1 MYSRLLKLI
10 LMVAALGWGISV
22 VGVLLPWP
30 VAENCLRGLGVGPLP
45 ADPMLDYWLR
55 MAGGGFTMVGA
66 LFVAILVQPR
76 KYEVLLP
83 MLAWL
88 CIAEGVVLL
97 VSGLRLG
104 LPPFP
109 FWGDVSFCLGVG
121 IGLLVVQP
129 RAARE
134 RTNSVQP
141 KENTP

>member
-121 IGLLVVQP
+121 VGLLVVQP

-134 RTNSVQP
+134 RENSVQP